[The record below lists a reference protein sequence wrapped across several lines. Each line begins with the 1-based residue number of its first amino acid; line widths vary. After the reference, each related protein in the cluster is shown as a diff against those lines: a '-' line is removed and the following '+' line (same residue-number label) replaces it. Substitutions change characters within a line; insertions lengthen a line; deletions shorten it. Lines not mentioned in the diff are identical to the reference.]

1 LIAHGHRWPD
11 IPGYTLAQVRLFLKA
26 IDEEEGEADRKF
38 AILVRAAVW
47 ADGPGFGRLIA

>member
-1 LIAHGHRWPD
+1 LIAHGHRWQD